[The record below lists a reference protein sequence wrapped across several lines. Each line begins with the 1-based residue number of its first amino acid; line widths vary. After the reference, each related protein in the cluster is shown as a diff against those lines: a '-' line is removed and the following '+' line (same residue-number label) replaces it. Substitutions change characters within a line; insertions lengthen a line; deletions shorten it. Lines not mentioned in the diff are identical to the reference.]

1 MSAGAIN
8 AAGARAQDQA
18 HVTALTR
25 GSGSNFYYSFLF
37 LPRPQREA
45 IHALYAFC
53 REVDDSV
60 DAARDAAE
68 AARRVQFW
76 REELHACY
84 AGRAEHPVTRA
95 LATHVRTYPIRR
107 EDLSEVI
114 EGVAMD
120 VAPGRYQTWE
130 ELQVYCRRVAS
141 AVGLACIEIFGYKDA
156 RSRDYAVKLGLAFQ
170 MTNILRDVRADAE
183 RGRIYLPSSE
193 MARFGCADA
202 DLMAPRATTAFVD
215 LMTFQVQRA
224 QGLFDEA
231 RRLLPPADRQSLCA
245 ARIMGS
251 IYEAILNKIARRVE
265 RVLEGRTT
273 LSRPRKMTLAA
284 GVYLGSRVGLA

>member
-1 MSAGAIN
+1 MSAGAVDLH
-8 AAGARAQDQA
+8 GTRATDQR

-37 LPRPQREA
+37 LPRPKREA

-60 DAARDAAE
+60 DATPDAAE
-68 AARRVQFW
+68 AARKVAFW
-76 REELHACY
+76 REELERCF
-84 AGRAEHPVTRA
+84 AGRPGHPVTRS
-95 LATHVRTYPIRR
+95 LAAHLGRYPIRR

-120 VAPGRYQTWE
+120 VAPRRYETWD

-141 AVGLACIEIFGYKDA
+141 AVGLACLEIFGYSDPRA
-156 RSRDYAVKLGLAFQ
+156 RDYAVTLGLAFQ

-183 RGRIYLPSSE
+183 RGRIYLPAAERRS
-193 MARFGCADA
+193 FGAADA
-202 DLMAPRATTAFVD
+202 DLTASSATPAFVD
-215 LMTFQVQRA
+215 LMTFQVRRA

-231 RRLLPPADRQSLCA
+231 RRLLPPRDRRSLVA

-251 IYEAILNKIARRVE
+251 IYETILGKIAARAD
-265 RVLEGRTT
+265 RVLEEKIA
-273 LSRPRKMTLAA
+273 LSRPRKLTLAA
-284 GVYLGSRVGLA
+284 GVYLASRTGLA

>member
-1 MSAGAIN
+1 MSAGAID

-60 DAARDAAE
+60 DAANDPGE

-84 AGRAEHPVTRA
+84 AGRAGHPVTRS
-95 LATHVRTYPIRR
+95 LAAHLRTYPVRR

-120 VAPGRYQTWE
+120 VTPRRYQTWDD
-130 ELQVYCRRVAS
+130 LQAYCRRVAS
-141 AVGLACIEIFGYKDA
+141 AVGLACVEIFGYRDPRA
-156 RSRDYAVKLGLAFQ
+156 RDYAVELGLAFQ
-170 MTNILRDVRADAE
+170 MTNILRDLRADAE
-183 RGRIYLPSSE
+183 RGRIYLPATE
-193 MARFGCADA
+193 MTRFGCSDA
-202 DLMAPRATTAFVD
+202 DLTATRATPAFAD
-215 LMTFQVQRA
+215 LMTFQVRRT

-231 RRLLPPADRQSLCA
+231 RRLLPIADRRSLCA
-245 ARIMGS
+245 ARIMGA
-251 IYEAILNKIARRVE
+251 IYEAILRKIAARVE
-265 RVLEGRTT
+265 RVLEERTS

-284 GVYLGSRVGLA
+284 GVYLASRTGLA

>member
-1 MSAGAIN
+1 MSARTMD
-8 AAGARAQDQA
+8 AAGARAQDQGY
-18 HVTALTR
+18 VTALTR
-25 GSGSNFYYSFLF
+25 TSGSNFYYSFLF
-37 LPRPQREA
+37 LPRPRRAA

-60 DAARDAAE
+60 DAARDADE
-68 AARRVQFW
+68 AARCVKQW
-76 REELHACY
+76 REELNALY
-84 AGRAEHPVTRA
+84 AGRPAHPVTRSLVA
-95 LATHVRTYPIRR
+95 HLRSYPIRR
-107 EDLSEVI
+107 ADLEEVI

-120 VAPGRYQTWE
+120 VAPRRYATWE

-141 AVGLACIEIFGYKDA
+141 AVGLACIEIFGYQDPRA
-156 RSRDYAVKLGLAFQ
+156 RDYAVTLGLAFQ
-170 MTNILRDVRADAE
+170 MTNILRDVRADAG
-183 RGRIYLPSSE
+183 RGRIYLPTTE
-193 MARFGCADA
+193 MSRFGCADA
-202 DLMAPRATTAFVD
+202 DLVASRATPAFVD
-215 LMTFQVQRA
+215 LMTFQVRRA

-251 IYEAILNKIARRVE
+251 IYETILGKIARRVE

-284 GVYLGSRVGLA
+284 GVYLASRAGLA